1 MCRKALAFRR
11 VNVKV
16 SFPLET
22 NINSEEQEKI
32 EKNEPVNCK
41 SVGVILI

>member
-1 MCRKALAFRR
+1 MCKKALAFRR

-22 NINSEEQEKI
+22 NTSSEEQKI